1 MTIEAISGAAAVALA
16 STIVFLLIARS
27 WQAFGRIV
35 TPGQRFADSI
45 MREAAQRFR
54 AELQRLSSD
63 QAIYMSGGLV
73 FVMLF
78 MVAYTFRA
86 QELFPDYPR
95 WQMYALLV
103 ALAAAAA
110 VAAWR
115 LGVSVVRRRS
125 VRLLH
130 DANVAIG
137 HQLRQ
142 IAPGTGRVYHEVSTT
157 AGIVD
162 HVLIGQCGVY
172 AVNVVARRPVRNG
185 TVVLAD
191 NELFFSNAEDT
202 LAVVDIV
209 SRTKRLEKE
218 FRQLLGHKVRVRSV
232 IAVPGWDVESQTD
245 EDHLVVNERTLAM
258 LTGWKDQRD
267 YLMNED
273 VDALLADLTARC
285 SGVA

>member
-16 STIVFLLIARS
+16 STIVFMLIARS
-27 WQAFGRIV
+27 WQAFGRFV
-35 TPGQRFADSI
+35 TPGQRFSDSI
-45 MREAAQRFR
+45 MHEAAQRFR
-54 AELQRLSSD
+54 RELQRLSSD
-63 QAIYMSGGLV
+63 QAIYLSGGLV

-78 MVAYTFRA
+78 MVAYAFRA

-103 ALAAAAA
+103 ALVAACG

-115 LGVSVVRRRS
+115 LSGSVIRRRS

-142 IAPGTGRVYHEVSTT
+142 IAPGTSRVYHEVPTS

-162 HVLIGQCGVY
+162 HVLIGQCGLY
-172 AVNVVARRPVRNG
+172 AVNVVARRPIRNG
-185 TVVLAD
+185 TVVLAEND
-191 NELFFSNAEDT
+191 IHFSNSDEP
-202 LAVVDIV
+202 LSIVDV
-209 SRTKRLEKE
+209 AARTKRLEKE
-218 FRQLLGHKVRVRSV
+218 FRQMLGHKVRVRSV
-232 IAVPGWDVESQTD
+232 IAVPGWDVESQTC
-245 EDHLVVNERTLAM
+245 ENHLVVNERTLAM
-258 LTGWKDQRD
+258 LTGWKDQGD

-273 VDALLADLTARC
+273 VDALLADLTTRC
-285 SGVA
+285 SGVS

>member
-27 WQAFGRIV
+27 WQAFGRYV

-45 MREAAQRFR
+45 MHEAAQRFR

-63 QAIYMSGGLV
+63 QAIYLSGGLV

-103 ALAAAAA
+103 ALVAGAS

-115 LGVSVVRRRS
+115 LAGSVIRRRS

-142 IAPGTGRVYHEVSTT
+142 IAPGTGRVYHEVPTT

-162 HVLIGQCGVY
+162 HVLIGQNGLY
-172 AVNVVARRPVRNG
+172 AVNVVARRPVRKG
-185 TVVLAD
+185 TVVLAE
-191 NELFFSNAEDT
+191 NELFFSSSEDGVSIVD
-202 LAVVDIV
+202 VVA
-209 SRTKRLEKE
+209 RTKRLEKE
-218 FRQLLGHKVRVRSV
+218 FRQLLGHKIRVRSV
-232 IAVPGWDVESQTD
+232 IAVPGWDVESQAN
-245 EDHLVVNERTLAM
+245 ENHLVVNERTVAM
-258 LTGWKDQRD
+258 LTGWRDQSD
-267 YLMNED
+267 HLMNED

-285 SGVA
+285 SGIA

>member
-1 MTIEAISGAAAVALA
+1 MSIEAISGAAAVALA

-27 WQAFGRIV
+27 WQAFGRFV
-35 TPGQRFADSI
+35 TPGQRFSDSI
-45 MREAAQRFR
+45 MHEAAQRFR

-63 QAIYMSGGLV
+63 QAIYLSGGLV

-78 MVAYTFRA
+78 VVAYAFRA

-103 ALAAAAA
+103 ALGAATSI
-110 VAAWR
+110 VAWR
-115 LGVSVVRRRS
+115 LFGSIVRRRN

-142 IAPGTGRVYHEVSTT
+142 IAPGTGRVYHEVPTT

-162 HVLIGQCGVY
+162 HVLIGQKGAY
-172 AVNVVARRPVRNG
+172 AVNVVAKRPVRKG
-185 TVVLAD
+185 TVVLAE
-191 NELFFSNAEDT
+191 NELFFSNAEDP
-202 LAVVDIV
+202 LSIVDV
-209 SRTKRLEKE
+209 AARTKRLEKE

-232 IAVPGWDVESQTD
+232 IAVPGWDVESQTN
-245 EDHLVVNERTLAM
+245 EKHLVVNERTLAM
-258 LTGWKDQRD
+258 LTGWRDQSD
-267 YLMNED
+267 HLMNED